1 MFIVIILLR
10 LILIRVVKVG
20 IYYVLFIMKK
30 IVIFIN
36 WGM

>member
-1 MFIVIILLR
+1 MFIVIILVR